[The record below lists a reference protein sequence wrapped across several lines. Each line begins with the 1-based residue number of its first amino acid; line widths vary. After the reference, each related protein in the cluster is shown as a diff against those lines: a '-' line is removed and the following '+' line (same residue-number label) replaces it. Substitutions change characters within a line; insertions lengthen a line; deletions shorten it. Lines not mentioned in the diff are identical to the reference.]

1 MKQEWDIYSDL
12 IVRRSKWEEFS
23 NRAWYSQ
30 KDELRGLF
38 QQCVL
43 RSVQGTRARQRYLQL
58 LRNCRQL
65 WGAQLYSSMCKCVW
79 KSWFL
84 LAGRAWIHYMLH
96 LLIKTRPVLSTSCA
110 FYKRSPGIL
119 PVKTTLMNHRVT
131 KASEAISLFRHFL
144 RNQQQQ
150 VGQVLKYSWK
160 ENLTMD
166 FKESKMMFYW
176 HKSQVPLPSRKTF
189 LFPSLTVRTL
199 EVSACLHLWCWCLF
213 GPSILSSLSRKTPDI
228 SHQSSPGRQVSWR
241 RNITCKT

>member
-30 KDELRGLF
+30 KDKLRGLF
-38 QQCVL
+38 QQCAL

-58 LRNCRQL
+58 LRNRRQL
-65 WGAQLYSSMCKCVW
+65 WDAQLYSSMCKCVW

-119 PVKTTLMNHRVT
+119 PVKATLMNQGVT
-131 KASEAISLFRHFL
+131 KASEAICLLRHFL

-150 VGQVLKYSWK
+150 VGQVLKYLWK
-160 ENLTMD
+160 DNLTMD

-176 HKSQVPLPSRKTF
+176 HKSQVALPSLPFSTSHAMNTRSTCM
-189 LFPSLTVRTL
+189 S
-199 EVSACLHLWCWCLF
+199 
-213 GPSILSSLSRKTPDI
+213 SSLVLVPIWPLNSLITFKEDTRYI
-228 SHQSSPGRQVSWR
+228 SPVFTWQAGFLKEKH
-241 RNITCKT
+241 NM